1 MLSIFYAEQQILK
14 NAGKAYYK
22 MPVRA
27 CEMFLGALI
36 CFLPKIKLKETIEND
51 SSCEV
56 FFICKYGGSLTSQSI
71 SIDRI
76 ELNNFINELRN
87 EIKAQAKKIG
97 ATPAMVE
104 STI

>member
-1 MLSIFYAEQQILK
+1 MVNNFIRKFISKKLF
-14 NAGKAYYK
+14 
-22 MPVRA
+22 
-27 CEMFLGALI
+27 
-36 CFLPKIKLKETIEND
+36 IKSSEIIIKETIEND

-56 FFICKYGGSLTSQSI
+56 FFICKYGGSLTRQSL

-97 ATPAMVE
+97 ATPVMVE
-104 STI
+104 PTI

>member
-1 MLSIFYAEQQILK
+1 MINNFIRKFISKKLF
-14 NAGKAYYK
+14 
-22 MPVRA
+22 
-27 CEMFLGALI
+27 
-36 CFLPKIKLKETIEND
+36 IKSSEIIIKETIEND

-56 FFICKYGGSLTSQSI
+56 IFICKYGESLTSQSL

-97 ATPAMVE
+97 ATPVMVE
-104 STI
+104 PTI

>member
-1 MLSIFYAEQQILK
+1 MNIMVNNFIRKFISKKLF
-14 NAGKAYYK
+14 
-22 MPVRA
+22 
-27 CEMFLGALI
+27 
-36 CFLPKIKLKETIEND
+36 IKSSEIIIKETIEND

-56 FFICKYGGSLTSQSI
+56 IFICKYGGSLTSQSL

-97 ATPAMVE
+97 ATPVMVE
-104 STI
+104 STV

>member
-1 MLSIFYAEQQILK
+1 MVNNFIRKFISKKLF
-14 NAGKAYYK
+14 
-22 MPVRA
+22 
-27 CEMFLGALI
+27 
-36 CFLPKIKLKETIEND
+36 IKSSEIIIKETIEND

-56 FFICKYGGSLTSQSI
+56 IFICKYGGSLTSQSL

-97 ATPAMVE
+97 ATPVMVE

>member
-1 MLSIFYAEQQILK
+1 MVNNFIRKFISKKLF
-14 NAGKAYYK
+14 
-22 MPVRA
+22 
-27 CEMFLGALI
+27 
-36 CFLPKIKLKETIEND
+36 IKSSEIIIQETIEND

-56 FFICKYGGSLTSQSI
+56 FFICKYGGSLTRQSL

-104 STI
+104 PTI

>member
-1 MLSIFYAEQQILK
+1 MVNNFIRKFISKKLF
-14 NAGKAYYK
+14 
-22 MPVRA
+22 
-27 CEMFLGALI
+27 
-36 CFLPKIKLKETIEND
+36 IKSSEIIIKETIETD

-71 SIDRI
+71 SLDRI
-76 ELNNFINELRN
+76 ELTIFINELRN

-97 ATPAMVE
+97 TTPTMVE

>member
-1 MLSIFYAEQQILK
+1 MVNNFIRKFISKKLF
-14 NAGKAYYK
+14 
-22 MPVRA
+22 
-27 CEMFLGALI
+27 
-36 CFLPKIKLKETIEND
+36 IKSSEIIIKETIEND

-56 FFICKYGGSLTSQSI
+56 IFICKYGGFLTSQSL

-97 ATPAMVE
+97 ATSVMVE
-104 STI
+104 PTI